1 MEESSGAADDSILT
15 GNEGGEA
22 HEGSGLENAMAAVDL
37 GLLSEEQVAD
47 LESGE
52 VERIGRALD
61 SARMAMD
68 ADDERVPVRMSL
80 KAIPNSER
88 KGLMEA
94 TQLLRDGKASSLR
107 EALNVVFGFEAGAV
121 SNEAVSDMEATD
133 VGEMGMPEY
142 DERAEAEGN
151 ARIAE
156 LMERREQCRKSY
168 DFETAD
174 ALLTEINELKSELQH
189 TVKAGREREAYL
201 AEFSQTEEASRS
213 RALGKY
219 AELLNDP
226 GCGYGEWVDVEVA
239 LAERRRDP
247 VLNFPDW
254 PEKIAD
260 RSYKRYL
267 AEIEGGGK
275 ADSWSEG
282 GMEPPDLGRRTGVRM
297 PGSPVGG
304 GANSMALTASAALS
318 EFDQLGPE
326 EQTEVLRR
334 LDKSRL

>member
-1 MEESSGAADDSILT
+1 MVG
-15 GNEGGEA
+15 
-22 HEGSGLENAMAAVDL
+22 VDL
-37 GLLSEEQVAD
+37 GVLSEEQVAD

-52 VERIGRALD
+52 AERIGRALD

-68 ADDERVPVRMSL
+68 ANDEHVPARMSL
-80 KAIPNSER
+80 KAIPNNER
-88 KGLMEA
+88 KGLMDA
-94 TQLLRDGKASSLR
+94 TQLLRDGKAGSLK
-107 EALNVVFGFEAGAV
+107 EALNVVFGFERETV
-121 SNEAVSDMEATD
+121 SEQATAEGDGEAEAA
-133 VGEMGMPEY
+133 Y
-142 DERAEAEGN
+142 DEWSEAEGN
-151 ARIAE
+151 ARMAE

-174 ALLTEINELKSELQH
+174 ALLTEINELKSELRD
-189 TVKAGREREAYL
+189 TAKAGRERQAYL
-201 AEFSQTEEASRS
+201 ADFSKTEEVSRG

-226 GCGYGEWVDVEVA
+226 GSGYGEWVDVEVA

-267 AEIEGGGK
+267 AEIEGGGR